1 MCFLIFYFSARLGAD
16 MVNEQGHRLLVMG
29 TTSRRGV
36 LQQLDFTDTVFDKEI
51 AVPSLGGLNEL
62 EQVLREQQIFRDGS
76 SMVEAM
82 NLVAEA
88 TQGSNQVGVG
98 IKNILKVA
106 ESAKA
111 LDEDTK
117 ASWFAEE
124 MQILMSR
131 GF

>member
-1 MCFLIFYFSARLGAD
+1 ME
-16 MVNEQGHRLLVMG
+16 NEQNHRLLVMG

-62 EQVLREQQIFRDGS
+62 EMVLREQQTFRDGA

-117 ASWFAEE
+117 AGWFAEE
-124 MQILMSR
+124 MQVLMSR

>member
-1 MCFLIFYFSARLGAD
+1 
-16 MVNEQGHRLLVMG
+16 MG
-29 TTSRRGV
+29 TTSRRSV

-51 AVPSLGGLNEL
+51 AVPNLNGLNEL
-62 EQVLREQQIFRDGS
+62 ELVLREQNIFRDDS
-76 SMVEAM
+76 TMVEAM

-111 LDEDTK
+111 LDEDMK

-124 MQILMSR
+124 MQVMMSR